1 MGFRNTLHRFLHWL
15 NALLTYLVYIYN
27 IIIRTSA
34 VKTIWKVEMINRA
47 RAELF
52 PGEENV
58 LRFACLLINYSQPLI
73 LQNSFHD
80 FALKLRVR
88 DLRRTEEMFYLMVH
102 FRRLSR
108 NIKASNFPSSSR
120 LKLIGMQS
128 CYWSQ
133 ELLCTLINIEAKI
146 RIPGEM
152 LCFCIFARCG
162 LMYTCS

>member
-1 MGFRNTLHRFLHWL
+1 
-15 NALLTYLVYIYN
+15 
-27 IIIRTSA
+27 
-34 VKTIWKVEMINRA
+34 MINRA

-108 NIKASNFPSSSR
+108 NIKADREALSFKFSKFISVKTNR
-120 LKLIGMQS
+120 NAM
-128 CYWSQ
+128 
-133 ELLCTLINIEAKI
+133 LLLVA
-146 RIPGEM
+146 G
-152 LCFCIFARCG
+152 AS
-162 LMYTCS
+162 MYFDKH